1 MTKITSLIKTLNF
14 RKLLIAG
21 LPVIT
26 AIMLSVALGA
36 AGECSG
42 AGDEIFCW

>member
-1 MTKITSLIKTLNF
+1 MTKITSLIKTMNF

-26 AIMLSVALGA
+26 AIILSVTLGV

-42 AGDEIFCW
+42 IGSEIVCW